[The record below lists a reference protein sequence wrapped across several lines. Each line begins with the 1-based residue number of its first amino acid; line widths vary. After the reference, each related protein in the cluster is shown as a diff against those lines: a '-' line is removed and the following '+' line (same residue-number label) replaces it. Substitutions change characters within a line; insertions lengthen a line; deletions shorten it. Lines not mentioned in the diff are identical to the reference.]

1 MQVLFSF
8 VGNRDPF
15 VDGERDLGP
24 VLSLLEE
31 REFHR
36 IYLFCTGDAYFE
48 RARMVEQE
56 AAERF
61 GVRGIQFVDV
71 ELESVIDYEEI
82 FSKLKARVESILE
95 KIDHRSPEISVLL
108 DPGTPQMQ
116 TTWFL
121 LVRSGVLDARLLQGV
136 PPRFA
141 AGVYRVKEVDLD
153 GSTLPVFSFS
163 PDAAASPPQP
173 QAPEEAAGPV
183 ERSADGAGPRVLFQP
198 AVREQDRWITS
209 SGVELIGSS
218 PAFAHALEY
227 AGQVARYDLSVLI
240 QGATGTGKG
249 LVARYIHDRS
259 PRHGGPFQSINCS
272 AVPPSLAESEFF
284 GAEKGAFTGADARR
298 PGKLRAAAGGTVFL
312 DEIGDLALDL
322 QPKLL
327 EVLEEQRVS
336 PVGADHS
343 EPLDVR
349 VLAATNRDLEAM
361 VDEGTFRMDL
371 YQRLRQVELRLP
383 SLRERTED
391 IPLLVRRFVDEW
403 NAQYHEE
410 KGLSEETLGYFARY
424 PWPGN
429 VRDLRNA
436 VLSMCAAGRSRAIGP
451 ELMPVAMLKYFK
463 REQARPELPVTIP
476 EDGIDLKALLHRI
489 EREYYEKAME
499 MADGNQARAAD
510 LLGVNPPAFRK
521 AWRERFS

>member
-15 VDGERDLGP
+15 VDGESDLGP

-61 GVRGIQFVDV
+61 GVQGIQFVDV
-71 ELESVIDYEEI
+71 ELDSVIDYEEI
-82 FSKLKARVESILE
+82 FSKLRERVDSILE
-95 KIDHRSPEISVLL
+95 KIDHRRPEISVLL

-116 TTWFL
+116 TSWFL
-121 LVRSGVLDARLLQGV
+121 LVRSGALDARLLQGV
-136 PPRFA
+136 PRRFA
-141 AGVYRVKEVDLD
+141 GGVYRVKEVDLD
-153 GSTLPVFSFS
+153 RSALPVFSY
-163 PDAAASPPQP
+163 
-173 QAPEEAAGPV
+173 APEIAE
-183 ERSADGAGPRVLFQP
+183 SAPPYDEPPTASSGPRILFQP
-198 AVREQDRWITS
+198 ARKEATRWTTS

-218 PAFAHALEY
+218 PAFVGALEY
-227 AGQVARYDLSVLI
+227 AGQVARYELSVLI

-284 GAEKGAFTGADARR
+284 GSEKGAYTGADARR

-312 DEIGDLALDL
+312 DEIGDLPLDL

-361 VDEGTFRMDL
+361 VDDGTFRMDL

-383 SLRERTED
+383 PLRERTED

-403 NAQYHEE
+403 NATYHEE
-410 KGLSEETLGYFARY
+410 KGLSEETLEYFARY
-424 PWPGN
+424 SWPGN

-436 VLSMCAAGRSRAIGP
+436 VVSMCAAGRSRAIGP

-476 EDGIDLKALLHRI
+476 EDGIDLRALLHRI

-499 MADGNQARAAD
+499 MADGNQARAAE